1 MQIKKQKKMK
11 RNILSMV
18 ALVIMANT
26 LTAQSS
32 SSQIHIGVKAGLNY
46 SNIYDS
52 QGEKYT
58 ADGKVGFAAG
68 GFVSIPLGGLLGIQP
83 EILFSQKGFQ
93 ATSSILG
100 SNVTLTRTTNYID
113 VPIFLSIKPSEML
126 TILVGPQ
133 YSYLIKQ
140 NDVFTNPIVNVNVN
154 QDFSADNIR
163 KNTLCLVG
171 GVDINLNNI
180 VLGARVGLDMYN
192 NNGDGTTTTP
202 RYKNVWAQATIGFR
216 L

>member
-1 MQIKKQKKMK
+1 MK
-11 RNILSMV
+11 RNILAIV
-18 ALVIMANT
+18 ALVLMANT
-26 LTAQSS
+26 LTAQGS

-113 VPIFLSIKPSEML
+113 VPIFLAIKPSPML

-140 NDVFTNPIVNVNVN
+140 TDVFTNPILNIDVN
-154 QDFSADNIR
+154 QDFNTDNIR

-171 GVDINLNNI
+171 GVDINLSNI

-202 RYKNVWAQATIGFR
+202 RYKNVWAQATVGFR

>member
-1 MQIKKQKKMK
+1 MK
-11 RNILSMV
+11 RNILAIV
-18 ALVIMANT
+18 ALVLMANT
-26 LTAQSS
+26 LTAQGS

-113 VPIFLSIKPSEML
+113 VPIFLAIKPSPML
-126 TILVGPQ
+126 TVLVGPQ

-140 NDVFTNPIVNVNVN
+140 TDVFTNPILNIDVN
-154 QDFSADNIR
+154 QDFNTDNIR

-171 GVDINLNNI
+171 GVDINLSNI

-202 RYKNVWAQATIGFR
+202 RYKNVWAQATVGFR

>member
-1 MQIKKQKKMK
+1 MKK
-11 RNILSMV
+11 NIFSII
-18 ALVIMANT
+18 ALILVANT
-26 LTAQSS
+26 VTAQETDSNS
-32 SSQIHIGVKAGLNY
+32 RIHIGLKAGMNY

-52 QGEKYT
+52 KNEEYT

-68 GFVSIPLGGLLGIQP
+68 GFVCIPIGTLLGIQP
-83 EILFSQKGFQ
+83 EIQFSQKGFQ

-100 SNVTLTRTTNYID
+100 SNVKLTRTTNYID
-113 VPIFLSIKPSEML
+113 VPIFLAIKPSEML

-140 NDVFTNPIVNVNVN
+140 KDVFTNPITDIEVS
-154 QDFSADNIR
+154 QDFNTDNIR
-163 KNTLCLVG
+163 KNTLCVVG

-192 NNGDGTTTTP
+192 NDGNGNSTAP
-202 RYKNVWAQATIGFR
+202 RYKNVWGQATVGFR

>member
-1 MQIKKQKKMK
+1 MKK
-11 RNILSMV
+11 NILAMV
-18 ALVIMANT
+18 ALILMANA
-26 LTAQSS
+26 LSAQSS

-58 ADGKVGFAAG
+58 ADGKLGFAAG
-68 GFVSIPLGGLLGIQP
+68 GFVSIPLGGLFGIQP

-93 ATSSILG
+93 ATSNILG

-113 VPIFLSIKPSEML
+113 VPIFLSIKPIGMV

-171 GVDINLNNI
+171 GVDVNLSNI

-192 NNGDGTTTTP
+192 NNGDGTTTPP
-202 RYKNVWAQATIGFR
+202 RYKNVWAQATVGFR

>member
-1 MQIKKQKKMK
+1 MK
-11 RNILSMV
+11 RNILAIV
-18 ALVIMANT
+18 ALVLMANT

-113 VPIFLSIKPSEML
+113 VPIFLAIKPSPML
-126 TILVGPQ
+126 TVLVGPQ

-140 NDVFTNPIVNVNVN
+140 TDVFTNPILNIDVN
-154 QDFSADNIR
+154 QDFNTDNIR

-171 GVDINLNNI
+171 GVDINLSNI

-202 RYKNVWAQATIGFR
+202 RYKNVWAQATVGFR